1 MLKLSP
7 PKKPLHRTW
16 IRLLPYTGFGA
27 LLILLTSAESIQST
41 WIIYF
46 ILMFAQLGV
55 VGIYLLITKLVN
67 KKDNIKP
74 NKF

>member
-1 MLKLSP
+1 MIKLSAT
-7 PKKPLHRTW
+7 KKPLHRTW

-27 LLILLTSAESIQST
+27 LLIFLTSAESIQST

-55 VGIYLLITKLVN
+55 VGIYLLTTQLLKRKENAKSN
-67 KKDNIKP
+67 KI
-74 NKF
+74 